1 MCVYIYVYIYIYICV
16 CVCVCVCLFVYLFS
30 VRNTC
35 YLFLIHYATAFFSH
49 PGSFSSLLATFS
61 A

>member
-1 MCVYIYVYIYIYICV
+1 MYIYIYICV
-16 CVCVCVCLFVYLFS
+16 CVCVCVFVCLFVFCQEYLLPLFDTLG
-30 VRNTC
+30 VRHLN
-35 YLFLIHYATAFFSH
+35 ATAFFSH